1 LVFISLPLR
10 NLFIS
15 VVDYIKKALCIMVLR
30 RLVKLLQVAEKEL
43 EDHFSK
49 NKDVNKKVIIKK
61 EKKKNDNKNKQPR
74 VC

>member
-1 LVFISLPLR
+1 
-10 NLFIS
+10 
-15 VVDYIKKALCIMVLR
+15 MVLR